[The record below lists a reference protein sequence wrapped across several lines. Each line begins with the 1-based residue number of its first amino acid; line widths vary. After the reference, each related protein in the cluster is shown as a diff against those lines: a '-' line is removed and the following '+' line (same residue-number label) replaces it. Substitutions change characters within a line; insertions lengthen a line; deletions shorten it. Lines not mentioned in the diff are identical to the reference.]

1 MLYILQGN
9 VNVGQSDTNFEE
21 TKTMTE
27 FGKVCREAKE
37 AAIVRRNDALK
48 DVYDNNPD
56 MLLSELAQI
65 AGVSVTELKQILMGG
80 EL

>member
-1 MLYILQGN
+1 MIDPLT
-9 VNVGQSDTNFEE
+9 SDNPTLIFVE
-21 TKTMTE
+21 TKKMTE
-27 FGKVCREAKE
+27 FGKICNEAKE

-48 DVYDNNPD
+48 DVYDNNPN

-80 EL
+80 DL

>member
-1 MLYILQGN
+1 
-9 VNVGQSDTNFEE
+9 
-21 TKTMTE
+21 MTE
-27 FGKVCREAKE
+27 FGKICNEAKE

-65 AGVSVTELKQILMGG
+65 VGVSVPELKEILMGG
-80 EL
+80 DL

>member
-1 MLYILQGN
+1 
-9 VNVGQSDTNFEE
+9 
-21 TKTMTE
+21 MTE
-27 FGKVCREAKE
+27 FGKICNEAKE

-48 DVYDNNPD
+48 DVYDNKPD

-80 EL
+80 DL

>member
-1 MLYILQGN
+1 
-9 VNVGQSDTNFEE
+9 
-21 TKTMTE
+21 MTE
-27 FGKVCREAKE
+27 FGRICNEAKE

-65 AGVSVTELKQILMGG
+65 VGVSVPELKEILMGG
-80 EL
+80 DL

>member
-1 MLYILQGN
+1 
-9 VNVGQSDTNFEE
+9 
-21 TKTMTE
+21 MTE
-27 FGKVCREAKE
+27 FGKICNEAKE
-37 AAIVRRNDALK
+37 AAIIRRNDALK

-80 EL
+80 DL

>member
-1 MLYILQGN
+1 M
-9 VNVGQSDTNFEE
+9 
-21 TKTMTE
+21 TK

-65 AGVSVTELKQILMGG
+65 AGVSVPELKEILMGG
-80 EL
+80 DL

>member
-1 MLYILQGN
+1 
-9 VNVGQSDTNFEE
+9 
-21 TKTMTE
+21 MTE
-27 FGKVCREAKE
+27 FGKICNESKE

-80 EL
+80 DL

>member
-1 MLYILQGN
+1 M
-9 VNVGQSDTNFEE
+9 TNLWFDDGELS
-21 TKTMTE
+21 E
-27 FGKVCREAKE
+27 FGKICNEAKE

-80 EL
+80 DL

>member
-1 MLYILQGN
+1 
-9 VNVGQSDTNFEE
+9 
-21 TKTMTE
+21 MTE

-80 EL
+80 DL

>member
-1 MLYILQGN
+1 
-9 VNVGQSDTNFEE
+9 
-21 TKTMTE
+21 MTE
-27 FGKVCREAKE
+27 FGKICNEAKE

-65 AGVSVTELKQILMGG
+65 VGVSVTELKQILMGG
-80 EL
+80 DL

>member
-65 AGVSVTELKQILMGG
+65 AGVSVPELKEILMGG
-80 EL
+80 DL

>member
-1 MLYILQGN
+1 M
-9 VNVGQSDTNFEE
+9 S
-21 TKTMTE
+21 K
-27 FGKVCREAKE
+27 FGKVCNEAKE

-80 EL
+80 DL